1 MLKPALILIADIIYI
16 ILCRKYKAY
25 KHVHPNAYYTHIHT
39 YIHTY
44 ICVCARARNIVY
56 SYEEHERLMKYK
68 FEKFAIFEMSNGCTE
83 SVHNHTC
90 RFTQRS
96 HFPTYKVY

>member
-1 MLKPALILIADIIYI
+1 MYIL
-16 ILCRKYKAY
+16 
-25 KHVHPNAYYTHIHT
+25 THTIHTFIHT
-39 YIHTY
+39 YIHTH
-44 ICVCARARNIVY
+44 ICVCVCACARNIVY